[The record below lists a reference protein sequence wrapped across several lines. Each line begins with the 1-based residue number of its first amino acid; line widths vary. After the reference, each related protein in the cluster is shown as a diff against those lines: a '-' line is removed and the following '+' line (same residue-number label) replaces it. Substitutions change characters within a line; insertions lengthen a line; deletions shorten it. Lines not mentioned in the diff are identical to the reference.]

1 MAFLG
6 VEGTSGSFYYPD
18 LSSGPSNLDFSHNS
32 WSNVSSTYYKWDV
45 PSAGTYELHANLRSR
60 VWNATGFMKYRIRR
74 DSDGDTNDIH
84 LRMGY
89 EFQDSGRYSNI
100 QQHYVWVATTSS
112 SSEVWYLQGNKTSS
126 SGGIS
131 LQSDGN
137 GWNSCWW
144 RKIG

>member
-18 LSSGPSNLDFSHNS
+18 LSSGPSNANFTHNAWGNINTS
-32 WSNVSSTYYKWDV
+32 YYKWDV

-60 VWNATGFMKYRIRR
+60 VWGATGFMKYRLYRN
-74 DSDGDTNDIH
+74 SDGDTNDIH

-100 QQHYVWVATTSS
+100 QQHYVWVATTTSN
-112 SSEVWYLQGNKTSS
+112 SEVWYLQGNKTNS

>member
-18 LSSGPSNLDFSHNS
+18 LSSGPGNLGFTHNS
-32 WSNVSSTYYKWDV
+32 WSNVSTTYYKWDV

-60 VWNATGFMKYRIRR
+60 LWGTTGFMKYRIYRN
-74 DSDGDTNDIH
+74 SDGDTNDIH

-89 EFQDSGRYSNI
+89 EFQNSVYSNV
-100 QQHYVWVATTSS
+100 QQHFTWVVSTTSG
-112 SSEVWYLQGNKTSS
+112 SEVWYLQGLKTTNS
-126 SGGIS
+126 SGLS
-131 LQSDGN
+131 LQSDSN